1 MMQFPDYNYLLSTMT
16 GAQWKRIGIHRRAGV
31 VAPLFSVFS
40 ADSTGIG
47 ELPDI
52 HLLVDWCKAC
62 GMSIIQLLPM
72 NDTGFGFRPY
82 DAQSMFALDP
92 VYLRLEKLK
101 GVDIKPFLPHLLKI
115 KNEFPTG
122 GPRVDYRIKKA
133 KIELLWKIFSSVS
146 LEGAGGFS
154 TFIKDNAFWIE
165 DYALFKVIKEKNGDM
180 SWEGWSDDLKHRK
193 DTTLY
198 AFRETYRSSILFHQ
212 WLQWQL
218 FEQFRDAKSYAQ
230 KNNVLLMGDIPFL
243 VSRDSADVWSHQDC
257 FKLNLSSGAPP
268 DLLYSKGQR
277 WGMPPF
283 NWDRIAQQHYAY
295 IVEKLR
301 YAQNFYDLYRIDHVV
316 GIFRVWSIPLSEP
329 PENGGLNGA
338 FDPADENVWEKHGKD
353 LLALMVKHSDM
364 LACAEDLGTVP
375 NCCFKVLNEMGIPG
389 IDVQRWMRDWG
400 KSYEFKL
407 TKDYR
412 KCALAT
418 IATHDMSNLCA
429 WWDFECGTVDE
440 ALFRRNCEK
449 KNISFD
455 RIKET
460 LFDVNASRHGRL
472 RWKPQIDTED
482 KLLAVLGTTASEGW
496 ALLDMYRGSF
506 KEKKQFLQFLD
517 LESGTQE
524 SCSTTFIKNAL
535 TRIQESA
542 CIFSI
547 QLIQDYLDL
556 DQLYE
561 VDPWENRI
569 NFPGT
574 LSEKNWTLVLQLS
587 LDDILA
593 LPINSVLKSIN
604 ESCGRR

>member
-1 MMQFPDYNYLLSTMT
+1 MAPVPDYSCLLSTIT
-16 GAQWKRIGIHRRAGV
+16 AEQWKRIGIHRRAGV
-31 VAPLFSVFS
+31 VVPLFSVFS
-40 ADSTGIG
+40 SESTGIG

-52 HLLVDWCKAC
+52 RLLVDWCKAC

-92 VYLRLEKLK
+92 MYLRLEKLK
-101 GVDIKPFLPHLLKI
+101 GIDIQPFLLDLLKI
-115 KNEFPTG
+115 KNEFPAG
-122 GPRVDYRIKKA
+122 RSRVDYRIKKA
-133 KIELLWKIFSSVS
+133 KLDLLWKIFASSSCERADAFDSFVQ
-146 LEGAGGFS
+146 E
-154 TFIKDNAFWIE
+154 NAFWIG
-165 DYALFKVIKEKNGDM
+165 DYALFKVIKEKNADAG
-180 SWEGWSDDLKHRK
+180 WEEWPDDLKNRRQTALRIFQ
-193 DTTLY
+193 DTHKQ
-198 AFRETYRSSILFHQ
+198 SILFHQ

-218 FEQFRDAKSYAQ
+218 FEQFKDVRNYARL
-230 KNNVLLMGDIPFL
+230 NNVLLMGDIPFL
-243 VSRDSADVWSHQDC
+243 ASRDSADVWSHQDC
-257 FKLNLSSGAPP
+257 FKLDFSSGAPP
-268 DLLYSKGQR
+268 DLLYSTGQR

-283 NWDRIAQQHYAY
+283 NWDCIARQDYAY
-295 IVEKLR
+295 VIEKLK

-329 PENGGLNGA
+329 AQNGGLNGV
-338 FDPADENVWEKHGKD
+338 FDPADENAWEQHGKD
-353 LLALMVKHSDM
+353 LLTLMVKNSNM

-389 IDVQRWMRDWG
+389 IDVQRWMRDWDR
-400 KSYEFKL
+400 SYAFKPPE
-407 TKDYR
+407 TYR

-418 IATHDMSNLCA
+418 MATHDMSNLCA

-440 ALFRRNCEK
+440 TLFRRNCEK
-449 KNISFD
+449 KNIAFD
-455 RIKET
+455 GIKEK
-460 LFDVNASRHGRL
+460 LFDVQASRHGRL
-472 RWKPQIDTED
+472 RWRPEIDTEE
-482 KLLAVLGTTASEGW
+482 KFLGTLGTTASEVW
-496 ALLDMYRGSF
+496 PLLDMYRGSF
-506 KEKKQFLQFLD
+506 KEKQQFLRFLG
-517 LESGTQE
+517 LENETQE
-524 SCSTTFIKNAL
+524 ACSTTFIKNAL
-535 TRIQESA
+535 TKIQESA

-587 LDDILA
+587 LDDILV

-604 ESCGRR
+604 ETCGRK